1 MPNVSVAGVRDSE
14 QDNDTDRAVG
24 IEQAVVQDMRG
35 RLFNVYAAYDP
46 RGRSGSMPVGAPLPW
61 STVLVNSPGSASV
74 PSMYSHS
81 MQARRARRT
90 HLCSSRRIRTAS
102 RAPLSC

>member
-35 RLFNVYAAYDP
+35 RLF
-46 RGRSGSMPVGAPLPW
+46 
-61 STVLVNSPGSASV
+61 
-74 PSMYSHS
+74 
-81 MQARRARRT
+81 
-90 HLCSSRRIRTAS
+90 
-102 RAPLSC
+102 LSLIHI